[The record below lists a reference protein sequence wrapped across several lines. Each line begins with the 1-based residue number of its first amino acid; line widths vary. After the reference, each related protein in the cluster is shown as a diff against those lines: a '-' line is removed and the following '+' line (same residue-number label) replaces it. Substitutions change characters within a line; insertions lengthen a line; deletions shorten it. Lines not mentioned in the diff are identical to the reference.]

1 MCLPL
6 DLIHKVN
13 KILVEDPDISITR
26 RKRGEYIKSLEFE
39 FLGRLVTRDSMDSLP
54 QRCKER
60 IEEIWRLKTR
70 YLEPDEVKRISLL
83 FFIPAKTL
91 EHECDYVIPRP
102 DYPEPLNIHYLLYVE
117 EEDEGIRIEASDE
130 LGTVYIYGTSIPFDK
145 RSFDLDYDMDV
156 VKVIRTRSGNVYA
169 FMMCYR
175 PLTWT
180 NEFIARFFL
189 MPLVGGALVALLP
202 FTAYTVATQ
211 EAVERAKAARAQT
224 QTT

>member
-6 DLIHKVN
+6 DLIHKVD

-26 RKRGEYIKSLEFE
+26 RKSRSLEFE
-39 FLGRLVTRDSMDSLP
+39 FLGRLVTRDSMNSLP

-70 YLEPDEVKRISLL
+70 YLEPDEAKRITLL

-102 DYPEPLNIHYLLYVE
+102 DYPEPLNIHYLYVE

-130 LGTVYIYGTSIPFDK
+130 LGTVYIYGTSIPFNK

-156 VKVIRTRSGNVYA
+156 VKVIRTRSGNVYT

-189 MPLVGGALVALLP
+189 MPLVGGAFAALLP
-202 FTAYTVATQ
+202 YTITIATAQ
-211 EAVERAKAARAQT
+211 EAVERAKVARAQT
-224 QTT
+224 TQTT